1 MFSINTTTHGH
12 GCNYLKRACS
22 CSKLIDVEDNSEK
35 VLAFVRGRP
44 RCQLGHTLVLCEIHD
59 NLDGVIT
66 GHTVRENI
74 ANAQLAFQPPF
85 FSFFFETKIYI
96 CSLQKLPDM
105 QRCAGFLE
113 NVQMVLSAMGS
124 KFDTRLTKPNVD
136 NFCRDEIF

>member
-1 MFSINTTTHGH
+1 MFSINTTTRGH
-12 GCNYLKRACS
+12 GCNRLKRACS

-85 FSFFFETKIYI
+85 FLFLSRQRFIFAVSKNCQT
-96 CSLQKLPDM
+96 CSAVLV
-105 QRCAGFLE
+105 FLKTFKWFC
-113 NVQMVLSAMGS
+113 QQWAQS
-124 KFDTRLTKPNVD
+124 LTLD
-136 NFCRDEIF
+136 